1 MWTNLKSQSRPEM
14 VGIFINR
21 LFLSSRCYQKGLYKY
36 WISRWIGS
44 LFWETRTTREELWSN
59 VVYRIIKMI
68 HPDWIFNIDPL
79 KKKRITTIE
88 AVKMKLKP
96 LKTNNF
102 TLCYIIVIIHWL
114 IPESSREERL
124 AGNWKGRQNSWKG
137 MPNLKS
143 KTCEPKNSGR
153 VIVYFYS
160 LLECD
165 PPAQF
170 LKRLR
175 SCRQLKHNER
185 NGISGL

>member
-79 KKKRITTIE
+79 KKKKNNYHRSCENEIE
-88 AVKMKLKP
+88 TSKNKQFHVMLYYRNYTLVNTRKFKGRKIGGKLK
-96 LKTNNF
+96 
-102 TLCYIIVIIHWL
+102 
-114 IPESSREERL
+114 
-124 AGNWKGRQNSWKG
+124 G
-137 MPNLKS
+137 
-143 KTCEPKNSGR
+143 
-153 VIVYFYS
+153 
-160 LLECD
+160 
-165 PPAQF
+165 
-170 LKRLR
+170 
-175 SCRQLKHNER
+175 
-185 NGISGL
+185 

>member
-79 KKKRITTIE
+79 KKKKNNYHRSCENEIE
-88 AVKMKLKP
+88 TSKNKQFHVVIYMLYYTLVNTRKFKGRKIGGKLK
-96 LKTNNF
+96 
-102 TLCYIIVIIHWL
+102 
-114 IPESSREERL
+114 
-124 AGNWKGRQNSWKG
+124 G
-137 MPNLKS
+137 
-143 KTCEPKNSGR
+143 
-153 VIVYFYS
+153 
-160 LLECD
+160 
-165 PPAQF
+165 
-170 LKRLR
+170 
-175 SCRQLKHNER
+175 
-185 NGISGL
+185 